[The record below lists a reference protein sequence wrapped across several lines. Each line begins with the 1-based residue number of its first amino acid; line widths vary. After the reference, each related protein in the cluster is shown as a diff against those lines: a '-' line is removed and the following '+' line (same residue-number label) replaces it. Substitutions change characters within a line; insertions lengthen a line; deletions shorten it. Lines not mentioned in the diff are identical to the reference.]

1 MKIKLEN
8 ICKTYEN
15 TQVVKDVSMEIE
27 DGEIMVLLGPS
38 GCGKTTL
45 LRMIAGL
52 ISRTQGKILF
62 NDVDVSSFP
71 PQKRNTAMVFQNYA
85 LFPHLNVEEN
95 ISFGLKVRKLPT
107 SKISEMVAKII
118 KSVELEGLEK
128 RKIQELS
135 GGQRQRVALARA
147 LVIKPDILLFDEP
160 LSNLDEKLRVSMRQ
174 SIKKLQRELGITS
187 IYVTHD
193 QEEAMSIADRIT
205 VMNKGEIQ
213 QCASPNEIYRNPKN
227 SFVASF
233 VGQANLFN
241 CKVQNNS
248 KMKYIN
254 VFNKKINIKND
265 INDETVTA
273 MIRPEHLHIDKYK
286 GEVEGVVD
294 FKEELGLITRYQIK
308 IGQENISLDELNAS
322 EHPTLVVGEKIFI
335 SFGDNDVVILKEQ

>member
-8 ICKTYEN
+8 ICKTYES

-52 ISRTQGKILF
+52 ISRTQGRILF

-107 SKISEMVAKII
+107 SKINEMVAKII

-241 CKVQNNS
+241 CQVQS
-248 KMKYIN
+248 DSDKKYIN
-254 VFNKKINIKND
+254 VLNKKINIEND
-265 INDETVTA
+265 IIGETVTA
-273 MIRPEHLHIDKYK
+273 MIRPEHLHIDKD
-286 GEVEGVVD
+286 GIEGVID
-294 FKEELGLITRYQIK
+294 FKEELGLITRCQIK
-308 IGQENISLDELNAS
+308 IGDMNISLDELNAS
-322 EHPTLVVGEKIFI
+322 EHHTLGVGEKIFV
-335 SFGDNDVVILKEQ
+335 SFGENDVVILKEQ